1 MGVGEPSSQAGAVG
15 VASVGVGVSVVVEAS
30 AELWEDCDDCSVV
43 SGALIEECVSSV
55 GCVRW

>member
-1 MGVGEPSSQAGAVG
+1 MPPLGW
-15 VASVGVGVSVVVEAS
+15 GVSVVVEAS

-43 SGALIEECVSSV
+43 SGTLIEECVSSA